1 MKRQVEFYI
10 SVELNLPWR
19 TTAAE
24 LTLSSL
30 YMFQDLVARTN
41 FGKEAAFMT
50 ERLQTAGEL
59 FEHSAILWYTWV
71 FSFLKL
77 NSLRCPY
84 LLRYTCVKQGQIA
97 RNCDVL
103 NMNGVAKI
111 MMLLDSEKCM
121 I

>member
-1 MKRQVEFYI
+1 MKSQVEFYI
-10 SVELNLPWR
+10 SVELNLPWG

-30 YMFQDLVARTN
+30 CMFQDLVASTN
-41 FGKEAAFMT
+41 FSKEAAFTT

-59 FEHSAILWYTWV
+59 FEHSAILQYTWV

-84 LLRYTCVKQGQIA
+84 LLLYTCVKERENA
-97 RNCDVL
+97 STCDVL
-103 NMNGVAKI
+103 NMIGVAKI
-111 MMLLDSEKCM
+111 MMLHDSE
-121 I
+121 